1 MALARYKTAG
11 EVLNRAG
18 RKLGLDEVADPVAST
33 DPEWKRLKRLLDE
46 VGQELAEDYEW
57 SNLLVEQTIVGNGVT
72 TTYDLAADFLD
83 MVPQSGWNRNT
94 QVPMQGPLSPQVW
107 QYRKAAVAAPVY
119 AEFRLDLNQV
129 RFTPAIASGQTVAFE
144 YKSRAWLRPAASGL
158 GNGNTLGTAGAD
170 EVSATGDFV
179 LYDPLLVHRALVLAW
194 REDNGMRT
202 DHAQAAMT
210 RSVNRAKERSSPGRV
225 LDLTGRRR
233 RNLPE
238 GNIPD
243 GTWPV

>member
-18 RKLGLDEVADPVAST
+18 RKLGLDEVTDPVAST

-57 SNLLVEQTIVGNGVT
+57 THLLVEKTIVGDGAT
-72 TTYDLAADFLD
+72 TTYDLPADFLD
-83 MVPQSGWNRNT
+83 MVPQSGWNRAV

-107 QYRKAAVAAPVY
+107 QYRKAATPQPVY
-119 AEFRLDLNQV
+119 AEFRLDVNQI
-129 RFTPAIASGQTVAFE
+129 RFTPAIANAQTVAFE
-144 YKSRAWLRPAASGL
+144 YKSRAWVRPAASGL
-158 GNGNTLGTAGAD
+158 GNGNTLSTAGAD
-170 EVSATGDFV
+170 EVSVTGDFV
-179 LYDPLLVHRALVLAW
+179 LYDPLLVHRMLVLAW

-202 DHAQAAMT
+202 DHAQAAAT
-210 RSVNRAKERSSPGRV
+210 RSLDRAKERSAPGAV

-238 GNIPD
+238 ANIPD
-243 GTWPV
+243 GSWPV